1 LKLET
6 TNLTTD
12 NMAYEINNTF
22 GTKIVSLADGTLDT
36 TTTDLALFGK
46 GYAGFGE
53 KLNEN
58 FIKILE
64 NFNNTS
70 APSNKIQGQLWFDQ
84 TNKQLNVYTGT
95 KFKPVGS
102 PTNSTSQP
110 SNAVTGDLWFDTA
123 NTQLYIYTGSAFVL
137 IGPATIAGSGV
148 TSMITETVQ
157 NDAGVNKTILK
168 GVQNDTVVFVVSS
181 EAFTP
186 SSTETAGAA
195 LIAAGFATVSQG
207 IQMSSTVSSAKFRG
221 TATNSDS
228 LGGVV
233 AANYLRSNAN
243 DTTSGTLGILNDS
256 GLTLGAGSDVTMT
269 FSSDNLTIAQTTE
282 DKDIIFTVNDGGNTT
297 TLMTLDGDTGR
308 LELPSVGD
316 IRVKGNLTVDGT
328 QTIFNTSTLSVED
341 NIIEVN
347 RNISSNAGMPN
358 FSGLKINRGGTSTAT
373 EQDLYW
379 VWDETF
385 ADDGTTIHGN
395 AGGAFTAFKSG
406 GGDDEM
412 SAPTLVDIR
421 ANIVHATSTS
431 AQYADLAERYAADMQ
446 LDVGEVVMLGGSE
459 EVTRCDTDLCNG
471 AFGVVSESPA
481 FLMNAQAGN
490 NDSHPMIALK
500 GRVFVKV
507 NGEGKAGDR
516 IVSAGNGEARVGK
529 IEEINHFNVL
539 GRLIKDKYS
548 KDTQLTECVIGVK

>member
-1 LKLET
+1 
-6 TNLTTD
+6 
-12 NMAYEINNTF
+12 MAYEINNTF

-58 FIKILE
+58 FVKILE

-446 LDVGEVVMLGGSE
+446 LEVGEVVMLGGSE

-500 GRVFVKV
+500 GRVLVKV